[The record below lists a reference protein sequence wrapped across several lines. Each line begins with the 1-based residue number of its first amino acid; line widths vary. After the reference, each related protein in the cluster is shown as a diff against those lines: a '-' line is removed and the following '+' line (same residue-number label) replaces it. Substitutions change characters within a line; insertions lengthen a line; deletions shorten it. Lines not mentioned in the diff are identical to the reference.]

1 MRERFFNI
9 LKIVFSLALVA
20 VAFIL
25 VDMQRVAAQLAN
37 AQLGYFALALVFYL
51 IAIAV
56 NGAKWQ
62 VLMRAQGIRVP
73 FRAVLRFMF
82 VGFFFNNFL
91 PMVGGDVMRG
101 FSLARYTD
109 RTADAAVSVVVDRI
123 IGLMAYMS
131 SAVLAAFIT
140 VIVLRR
146 QDLQWLEWVALVA
159 FSVLALGF
167 AVLLSRRLRMIIS
180 RVFAWRWLNPLA
192 GTWERVSG
200 AFNAYRFRPD
210 ALAVAFLVALVGI
223 LCTTLVNWL
232 LSQSMGG
239 LMWLPYIFLLNPLIA
254 LLQTVPIS
262 VGGGL
267 GVNQAAYPFFFG
279 LVGVPADHAVAVSL
293 LMQAVVFLGSLPGGF
308 LWFQGRARRLEHET
322 AQ

>member
-1 MRERFFNI
+1 VRDRFFTI

-109 RTADAAVSVVVDRI
+109 RTADAAVSVIVDRI

-146 QDLQWLEWVALVA
+146 QDLRWLEWVALVA

-180 RVFAWRWLNPLA
+180 RVFAWHWLNPLA
-192 GTWERVSG
+192 GTWERVYG
-200 AFNAYRFRPD
+200 ALNAYRFRPD
-210 ALAVAFLVALVGI
+210 ALAVAFLVALAGI

>member
-1 MRERFFNI
+1 MRERLFTV
-9 LKIVFSLALVA
+9 LKILFSLALVA
-20 VAFIL
+20 LAFIL
-25 VDMQRVAAQLAN
+25 VDIRRVAAQLAN
-37 AQLGYFALALVFYL
+37 ARPGYFVLALVFYL

-62 VLMRAQGIRVP
+62 VLLRAQGIRVP
-73 FRAVLRFMF
+73 YRAVLRFMF

-91 PMVGGDVMRG
+91 PMLGGDVMRG

-109 RTADAAVSVVVDRI
+109 RTAGAAVSVVVDRI
-123 IGLMAYMS
+123 IGLIAYMS

-140 VIVLRR
+140 VILLRR
-146 QDLQWLEWVALVA
+146 QDLQWLEGVALAA
-159 FSVLALGF
+159 FSALALGL
-167 AVLLSRRLRMIIS
+167 AVLLSRRLRMLIS

-192 GTWERVSG
+192 GTWKRVSD
-200 AFNAYRFRPD
+200 AFNAYRFRAD
-210 ALAVAFLVALVGI
+210 ALALAFLVALLGI
-223 LCTTLVNWL
+223 LFTTLVNWL

-279 LVGVPADHAVAVSL
+279 LVGVPVDHAVAVSL

-308 LWFQGRARRLEHET
+308 LWFQGRARRPAHET
-322 AQ
+322 AK